1 MQSQDPPIH
10 QNYSDGDVIIAEG
23 DTGNNAYVVIKGQV
37 RITKKYNEKVVT
49 LGTLKEREVFGEMSL
64 ISETVRSANISA
76 VGDVTVGVIERE
88 FFDTAMNEI
97 QEGMKPVI
105 IKLVERLRSTTNILT
120 RINLEL
126 ENTKE
131 NINSILSCKKTLKDY
146 LEYL

>member
-1 MQSQDPPIH
+1 
-10 QNYSDGDVIIAEG
+10 
-23 DTGNNAYVVIKGQV
+23 
-37 RITKKYNEKVVT
+37 
-49 LGTLKEREVFGEMSL
+49 MSL
-64 ISETVRSANISA
+64 ISETVRSATISA
-76 VGDVTVGVIERE
+76 VGDVTVGVIGRE

-105 IKLVERLRSTTNILT
+105 IKLVERLRSTTNIMT
-120 RINLEL
+120 RINSEL

>member
-1 MQSQDPPIH
+1 M
-10 QNYSDGDVIIAEG
+10 G
-23 DTGNNAYVVIKGQV
+23 
-37 RITKKYNEKVVT
+37 
-49 LGTLKEREVFGEMSL
+49 L

-97 QEGMKPVI
+97 SEGMKPI
-105 IKLVERLRSTTNILT
+105 ILTLVERLRSTTNLLT

-131 NINSILSCKKTLKDY
+131 NINSILSGKK
-146 LEYL
+146 

>member
-64 ISETVRSANISA
+64 ISENVRSANISA

-88 FFDTAMNEI
+88 FFDTAINEI
-97 QEGMKPVI
+97 
-105 IKLVERLRSTTNILT
+105 
-120 RINLEL
+120 
-126 ENTKE
+126 
-131 NINSILSCKKTLKDY
+131 
-146 LEYL
+146 